1 MLIQFISGESSSS
14 KKKHPSVSLNHM
26 QQQHIASQNAAQV
39 AAQMSSPNLTYDMLT
54 SGHHGYAPL
63 LPSGL
68 LLGSPF
74 TPGTPTAFHTGHF
87 PTLNAYPPS
96 PTMAG
101 AQNNMGGFTA
111 NGLLSPQMQTYSQ
124 FYSPAQQQNQG
135 SQMDQNSLQITT
147 ISDFNSPLPSP
158 NPFVASVPGAQT
170 CRTVYLG
177 NVPSEALAEEIL
189 NNVRTGPIESIRIL
203 PEKNCAFISFLDVP
217 SAQVFH
223 TDATMR
229 KLSIGGQ
236 EVKIGWGKPSSIS
249 TSVMLAVQQN
259 GASRNVFLG
268 NLPEDITREE
278 IEEDLGK
285 FGAIEHIKL
294 IKEKN
299 IAFVHFLSIANAMKA
314 VQQLPSEANWAQ
326 RRVYYGKDRCGP
338 HHKSAVTAN
347 PMVASQMYNGLGF
360 TNLGVQLSSYDMMG
374 MTALDRDGSPSL
386 VQNLGNRTVYLGNI
400 HPETTLEEICN
411 VVRGGILHH
420 IRYIPDKHI
429 CFVTFVDSNA
439 AVGFYQMSTLQGLMI
454 HNRRLKIGWGKH
466 SGPLPPGIAIA
477 VHAGASRNVYIGN
490 VDFETFSEEKLKQ
503 DFSEYGDIELVNTL
517 REKSCAFVNFTNISS
532 AIKAIDGASQKE
544 EFKKLKINFGKD
556 RCGNPP
562 RATASGGTSGNISVH
577 EIPSDLFVGTPQVI
591 AANGIYGPYSAPLTT
606 TSSTTSN
613 GSGMYMDQN
622 MQYAQYLAPP
632 QQFQPSGSMSNS
644 HGDNLSPIDQNG
656 SASPGK
662 LDVRLS
668 GHARAVSLPAS
679 VVMQSTG
686 SNSEEAN
693 GQYEVVDQRMY
704 GLGLEA
710 AD

>member
-1 MLIQFISGESSSS
+1 
-14 KKKHPSVSLNHM
+14 
-26 QQQHIASQNAAQV
+26 
-39 AAQMSSPNLTYDMLT
+39 MSSPSLTYDMLT

-96 PTMAG
+96 PTVPG
-101 AQNNMGGFTA
+101 SSRNMGGYATN
-111 NGLLSPQMQTYSQ
+111 NGLLSPQMQTYPG
-124 FYSPAQQQNQG
+124 FYSPQQQNQG
-135 SQMDQNSLQITT
+135 TQMDQNSLQITT
-147 ISDFNSPLPSP
+147 ISDYNSPLPSP

-189 NNVRTGPIESIRIL
+189 DNVRTGPIESIRIL

-217 SAQVFH
+217 SAQIFH

-229 KLSIGGQ
+229 KLTIGGQ

-249 TSVMLAVQQN
+249 ASVMLAVQQN

-268 NLPEDITREE
+268 NLPEDVTREE

-285 FGAIEHIKL
+285 FGAIEHVKL

-299 IAFVHFLSIANAMKA
+299 IGFVHFLSIANAMKA
-314 VQQLPSEANWAQ
+314 VQQLPSEAKYAQ

-338 HHKSAVTAN
+338 HHKSAVNAN
-347 PMVASQMYNGLGF
+347 PMVASQIYNS
-360 TNLGVQLSSYDMMG
+360 LSFSNMGMQPMYDMMG
-374 MTALDRDGSPSL
+374 MTAIDRDGSPSI

-439 AVGFYQMSTLQGLMI
+439 AVAFYQMSTLQGLMI

-477 VHAGASRNVYIGN
+477 VHAGASRNVYVGN
-490 VDFETFSEEKLKQ
+490 VDFETFSEDKLRQ

-562 RATASGGTSGNISVH
+562 RTTASNTAAGNSIL
-577 EIPSDLFVGTPQVI
+577 ENTTDLCTAQVVP
-591 AANGIYGPYSAPLTT
+591 AGNIYGPYSAPLTT

-613 GSGMYMDQN
+613 GSGVYIDQN
-622 MQYAQYLAPP
+622 VQYTQYLAPQHYQSTTVSITYP
-632 QQFQPSGSMSNS
+632 DSV
-644 HGDNLSPIDQNG
+644 SPVDQNG
-656 SASPGK
+656 SASPEK

-686 SNSEEAN
+686 SDSEQVN
-693 GQYEVVDQRMY
+693 GHYDVDQRMY

-710 AD
+710 SE

>member
-1 MLIQFISGESSSS
+1 
-14 KKKHPSVSLNHM
+14 M
-26 QQQHIASQNAAQV
+26 QQQVLAQSAAHV
-39 AAQMSSPNLTYDMLT
+39 AAQMSSPGLTYDMLT

-74 TPGTPTAFHTGHF
+74 TPGTPSAFHTGHF

-96 PTMAG
+96 PTIPG
-101 AQNNMGGFTA
+101 ASSSMGGYTT
-111 NGLLSPQMQTYSQ
+111 NGLLSPQMQNFQ
-124 FYSPAQQQNQG
+124 GFYSSGQQQAQG
-135 SQMDQNSLQITT
+135 TQVDQNSLQITT
-147 ISDFNSPLPSP
+147 ISDYSTPLPSP

-217 SAQVFH
+217 SAQIFH
-223 TDATMR
+223 TDASMR

-249 TSVMLAVQQN
+249 ASVMLAVQQN

-268 NLPEDITREE
+268 NLPDDITREE

-285 FGAIEHIKL
+285 FGAIEHIKM

-299 IAFVHFLSIANAMKA
+299 IAFVHYLSIANAMKA

-338 HHKSAVTAN
+338 HHKSAVNAN

-360 TNLGVQLSSYDMMG
+360 TNLGMQLSTNPMYEMMG
-374 MTALDRDGSPSL
+374 MTAIDRDGTPSI

-420 IRYIPDKHI
+420 IRYIADKHI

-439 AVGFYQMSTLQGLMI
+439 AVAFYQMSTMQGLMI

-490 VDFETFSEEKLKQ
+490 VDFETFSEEKLRQ
-503 DFSEYGDIELVNTL
+503 DFSEFGDIELINTL

-562 RATASGGTSGNISVH
+562 RTTTSN
-577 EIPSDLFVGTPQVI
+577 
-591 AANGIYGPYSAPLTT
+591 AANGIPSQKVLLMNYS
-606 TSSTTSN
+606 SS
-613 GSGMYMDQN
+613 GYR
-622 MQYAQYLAPP
+622 
-632 QQFQPSGSMSNS
+632 
-644 HGDNLSPIDQNG
+644 
-656 SASPGK
+656 K
-662 LDVRLS
+662 
-668 GHARAVSLPAS
+668 
-679 VVMQSTG
+679 
-686 SNSEEAN
+686 
-693 GQYEVVDQRMY
+693 
-704 GLGLEA
+704 
-710 AD
+710 

>member
-1 MLIQFISGESSSS
+1 
-14 KKKHPSVSLNHM
+14 
-26 QQQHIASQNAAQV
+26 
-39 AAQMSSPNLTYDMLT
+39 
-54 SGHHGYAPL
+54 
-63 LPSGL
+63 
-68 LLGSPF
+68 
-74 TPGTPTAFHTGHF
+74 
-87 PTLNAYPPS
+87 
-96 PTMAG
+96 
-101 AQNNMGGFTA
+101 
-111 NGLLSPQMQTYSQ
+111 
-124 FYSPAQQQNQG
+124 
-135 SQMDQNSLQITT
+135 
-147 ISDFNSPLPSP
+147 
-158 NPFVASVPGAQT
+158 
-170 CRTVYLG
+170 
-177 NVPSEALAEEIL
+177 
-189 NNVRTGPIESIRIL
+189 
-203 PEKNCAFISFLDVP
+203 
-217 SAQVFH
+217 
-223 TDATMR
+223 MR
-229 KLSIGGQ
+229 KLTIAGQ

-249 TSVMLAVQQN
+249 ASVMLAVQQN

-268 NLPEDITREE
+268 NLPDDITREE
-278 IEEDLGK
+278 LDEDLGK

-338 HHKSAVTAN
+338 HHKAGMNTSPLVTSAL
-347 PMVASQMYNGLGF
+347 YNGLGF
-360 TNLGVQLSSYDMMG
+360 TNLGLPLSSPTYEMMS
-374 MTALDRDGSPSL
+374 MDRDGVPSL

-439 AVGFYQMSTLQGLMI
+439 AVAFYQMSTLQGLMI

-562 RATASGGTSGNISVH
+562 RATASGAAGTSFSH
-577 EIPSDLFVGTPQVI
+577 FEWLSSDLVVTP
-591 AANGIYGPYSAPLTT
+591 NGIYGPYAPPLTT
-606 TSSTTSN
+606 TSSTASN
-613 GSGMYMDQN
+613 GSGVYMDQN
-622 MQYAQYLAPP
+622 GAYTQYLAPP
-632 QQFQPSGSMSNS
+632 QQYQ
-644 HGDNLSPIDQNG
+644 SPIAVQDPHSTSGTPSDQSDVG
-656 SASPGK
+656 SPGK

-679 VVMQSTG
+679 VVMQPSV
-686 SNSEEAN
+686 SSSSEQAAN
-693 GQYEVVDQRMY
+693 GHYEVEPRMY
-704 GLGLEA
+704 GLGLDASE
-710 AD
+710 

>member
-1 MLIQFISGESSSS
+1 MDAVDEGVSRTFKPWDIESAEFAPASLSKRINYGVYRVLTTVGDS
-14 KKKHPSVSLNHM
+14 TSAKKKHPSVTISPV
-26 QQQHIASQNAAQV
+26 QHQATAHTAAHV
-39 AAQMSSPNLTYDMLT
+39 GAQISSPNITYDML
-54 SGHHGYAPL
+54 SSAHPGYTPL

-74 TPGTPTAFHTGHF
+74 TPGTPTAFHAGHF
-87 PTLNAYPPS
+87 PSLNAYPPS
-96 PTMAG
+96 PTMPG
-101 AQNNMGGFTA
+101 ASNGYTT

-124 FYSPAQQQNQG
+124 FYGTQQQQNQN
-135 SQMDQNSLQITT
+135 SALDQNGLQIGSM
-147 ISDFNSPLPSP
+147 SDFGHSPLPSP
-158 NPFVASVPGAQT
+158 NPFLTNLPGAQT

-177 NVPSEALAEEIL
+177 NIPSEALAEEIL
-189 NNVRTGPIESIRIL
+189 SNVRTGPIESIRIL

-217 SAQVFH
+217 SAQIFH
-223 TDATMR
+223 TDATLR
-229 KLSIGGQ
+229 KLTIGGQ

-249 TSVMLAVQQN
+249 ASVMLAVQQN

-268 NLPEDITREE
+268 NLPDDMTREE

-338 HHKSAVTAN
+338 HHKGSLNANHIVTGPLYSGLGFANLGLQLAN
-347 PMVASQMYNGLGF
+347 PMYEMV
-360 TNLGVQLSSYDMMG
+360 G
-374 MTALDRDGSPSL
+374 MTAVDRDGSPSI

-420 IRYIPDKHI
+420 IRYIADKHI

-439 AVGFYQMSTLQGLMI
+439 AVAFYQISTLQGLMI

-490 VDFETFSEEKLKQ
+490 VDFETFSEEKLRQ

-562 RATASGGTSGNISVH
+562 RATATGTTTGMKH
-577 EIPSDLFVGTPQVI
+577 EACRLIFSYCTGSDSQWYLWAVF
-591 AANGIYGPYSAPLTT
+591 SAPHLDFLYCLQWIWYVYRPKRPVYAISHTT
-606 TSSTTSN
+606 IPVIQLYKPAMRQLITER
-613 GSGMYMDQN
+613 
-622 MQYAQYLAPP
+622 PER
-632 QQFQPSGSMSNS
+632 
-644 HGDNLSPIDQNG
+644 
-656 SASPGK
+656 
-662 LDVRLS
+662 VR
-668 GHARAVSLPAS
+668 VSW
-679 VVMQSTG
+679 
-686 SNSEEAN
+686 
-693 GQYEVVDQRMY
+693 
-704 GLGLEA
+704 
-710 AD
+710 

>member
-1 MLIQFISGESSSS
+1 MVDEGASRSFKPWELDSPDFSHNKRMTFTIATYAGDSMS
-14 KKKHPSVSLNHM
+14 KKKPSVTINPSHQPNTP
-26 QQQHIASQNAAQV
+26 SAAQL
-39 AAQMSSPNLTYDMLT
+39 AQMSSPNLTYEMLT

-87 PTLNAYPPS
+87 PTLNTYPPS
-96 PTMAG
+96 PTIPGG
-101 AQNNMGGFTA
+101 ATGNLNSYTA
-111 NGLLSPQMQTYSQ
+111 PNGLLSPQVQSYSQ
-124 FYSPAQQQNQG
+124 FYAQTAQQPN
-135 SQMDQNSLQITT
+135 STLNVDQNSLQIANLG
-147 ISDFNSPLPSP
+147 DYASPLPSP
-158 NPFVASVPGAQT
+158 NPFATAAAVPGAQV

-177 NVPSEALAEEIL
+177 NVPSEAMAEEIL

-217 SAQVFH
+217 SAQIFH
-223 TDATMR
+223 TDVSMR
-229 KLSIGGQ
+229 KLTIGGQ

-249 TSVMLAVQQN
+249 ASVMLAVQQN

-268 NLPEDITREE
+268 NLPDDITREE

-285 FGAIEHIKL
+285 FGAIEHVKM

-314 VQQLPSEANWAQ
+314 VQQLPQEANWAQ

-338 HHKSAVTAN
+338 HHKSQMNAA
-347 PMVASQMYNGLGF
+347 PMYNGLGL
-360 TNLGVQLSSYDMMG
+360 TNFGVPLSYDMVSMAEREG
-374 MTALDRDGSPSL
+374 MPSM

-420 IRYIPDKHI
+420 IRYIADKHI

-439 AVGFYQMSTLQGLMI
+439 AVAFYQMSTIQGLMI

-490 VDFETFSEEKLKQ
+490 VDFETFSEEKLRQ
-503 DFSEYGDIELVNTL
+503 DFSEYGDIELINTL
-517 REKSCAFVNFTNISS
+517 REKSCVFVNFTNISS

-562 RATASGGTSGNISVH
+562 RAPANGGTFFL
-577 EIPSDLFVGTPQVI
+577 LF
-591 AANGIYGPYSAPLTT
+591 
-606 TSSTTSN
+606 
-613 GSGMYMDQN
+613 
-622 MQYAQYLAPP
+622 
-632 QQFQPSGSMSNS
+632 
-644 HGDNLSPIDQNG
+644 
-656 SASPGK
+656 
-662 LDVRLS
+662 
-668 GHARAVSLPAS
+668 
-679 VVMQSTG
+679 
-686 SNSEEAN
+686 
-693 GQYEVVDQRMY
+693 
-704 GLGLEA
+704 GLY
-710 AD
+710 

>member
-1 MLIQFISGESSSS
+1 
-14 KKKHPSVSLNHM
+14 
-26 QQQHIASQNAAQV
+26 
-39 AAQMSSPNLTYDMLT
+39 
-54 SGHHGYAPL
+54 
-63 LPSGL
+63 
-68 LLGSPF
+68 
-74 TPGTPTAFHTGHF
+74 
-87 PTLNAYPPS
+87 
-96 PTMAG
+96 
-101 AQNNMGGFTA
+101 
-111 NGLLSPQMQTYSQ
+111 
-124 FYSPAQQQNQG
+124 
-135 SQMDQNSLQITT
+135 MDQNGLQIAT
-147 ISDFNSPLPSP
+147 ISDYANSPLPSP
-158 NPFVASVPGAQT
+158 NPFVTNVPGAQT

-177 NVPSEALAEEIL
+177 NIPSEALAEEIL

-217 SAQVFH
+217 SAQIFH

-229 KLSIGGQ
+229 KLGIAGQ
-236 EVKIGWGKPSSIS
+236 EVKIGWGKPSSIPA
-249 TSVMLAVQQN
+249 SVMLAVQQN

-268 NLPEDITREE
+268 NLPDDVTKEE

-285 FGAIEHIKL
+285 FGQIEHIKL
-294 IKEKN
+294 IAEKN

-338 HHKSAVTAN
+338 HHKNVNAN
-347 PMVASQMYNGLGF
+347 PMPQLYNGLGF
-360 TNLGVQLSSYDMMG
+360 TGLGVQISNQMYEMVG
-374 MTALDRDGSPSL
+374 MTAVDRDGTPSL

-420 IRYIPDKHI
+420 IRYIADKHI
-429 CFVTFVDSNA
+429 CFVTFVDSNS

-490 VDFETFSEEKLKQ
+490 VDFETFSEEKLRL

-562 RATASGGTSGNISVH
+562 R
-577 EIPSDLFVGTPQVI
+577 
-591 AANGIYGPYSAPLTT
+591 
-606 TSSTTSN
+606 TTSN
-613 GSGMYMDQN
+613 GTGTPSL
-622 MQYAQYLAPP
+622 AQC
-632 QQFQPSGSMSNS
+632 
-644 HGDNLSPIDQNG
+644 
-656 SASPGK
+656 
-662 LDVRLS
+662 
-668 GHARAVSLPAS
+668 
-679 VVMQSTG
+679 
-686 SNSEEAN
+686 
-693 GQYEVVDQRMY
+693 
-704 GLGLEA
+704 
-710 AD
+710 

>member
-1 MLIQFISGESSSS
+1 MDMVDEGVARPFKPWDLEATDYPANASNRFTLPLHLLILGDSASA
-14 KKKHPSVSLNHM
+14 KKKHPSVSITPVQTHGTSYAGTPGAV
-26 QQQHIASQNAAQV
+26 QI
-39 AAQMSSPNLTYDMLT
+39 SSPNLTYDMLT
-54 SGHHGYAPL
+54 AGHHGYAPL

-74 TPGTPTAFHTGHF
+74 TPGTPSAFHTGPF

-96 PTMAG
+96 PTVPGPSNAIG
-101 AQNNMGGFTA
+101 NFSA
-111 NGLLSPQMQTYSQ
+111 NGLLSPQVQSYPG
-124 FYSPAQQQNQG
+124 FYSPAQ
-135 SQMDQNSLQITT
+135 SQTQTAQVDQNSLQI
-147 ISDFNSPLPSP
+147 SSVQDFSTPLPSP
-158 NPFVASVPGAQT
+158 NPFLASAGGSQA

-177 NVPSEALAEEIL
+177 NIPSEALAEEIL
-189 NNVRTGPIESIRIL
+189 NNVRTGPVESIRIL

-217 SAQVFH
+217 SAQIFY
-223 TDATMR
+223 TDASMR
-229 KLSIGGQ
+229 KLTIGGQ
-236 EVKIGWGKPSSIS
+236 EVKVGWGKPSSIS
-249 TSVMLAVQQN
+249 ASVMLAVQQN

-268 NLPEDITREE
+268 NLPEDIAREE

-285 FGAIEHIKL
+285 FGVIEHIKL

-326 RRVYYGKDRCGP
+326 RRVYYGKDRCSP
-338 HHKSAVTAN
+338 HHKPGLNAN
-347 PMVASQMYNGLGF
+347 SVVAPHFYSGLGF
-360 TNLGVQLSSYDMMG
+360 TNLLPANPLFDVIG
-374 MTALDRDGSPSL
+374 MTALDREGAPSI

-439 AVGFYQMSTLQGLMI
+439 AVAFYQMSTLQGLMI

-490 VDFETFSEEKLKQ
+490 VDFETFSEEKLRQ
-503 DFSEYGDIELVNTL
+503 DFSEYGDIELINSL
-517 REKSCAFVNFTNISS
+517 REKSCVFVNFTNISS

-562 RATASGGTSGNISVH
+562 RV
-577 EIPSDLFVGTPQVI
+577 P
-591 AANGIYGPYSAPLTT
+591 
-606 TSSTTSN
+606 
-613 GSGMYMDQN
+613 
-622 MQYAQYLAPP
+622 
-632 QQFQPSGSMSNS
+632 
-644 HGDNLSPIDQNG
+644 
-656 SASPGK
+656 ASPNGNGNH
-662 LDVRLS
+662 LIQ
-668 GHARAVSLPAS
+668 
-679 VVMQSTG
+679 VV
-686 SNSEEAN
+686 
-693 GQYEVVDQRMY
+693 
-704 GLGLEA
+704 
-710 AD
+710 

>member
-1 MLIQFISGESSSS
+1 
-14 KKKHPSVSLNHM
+14 
-26 QQQHIASQNAAQV
+26 
-39 AAQMSSPNLTYDMLT
+39 MLT
-54 SGHHGYAPL
+54 SGHHGYTPL

-68 LLGSPF
+68 FLGSPF
-74 TPGTPTAFHTGHF
+74 NPGTPTAFHTGHF
-87 PTLNAYPPS
+87 PALNAYPPS
-96 PTMAG
+96 PTVNG
-101 AQNNMGGFTA
+101 ASSNLGGYA
-111 NGLLSPQMQTYSQ
+111 SNGLLSPQVQTYPQ
-124 FYSPAQQQNQG
+124 FYGPAQQQPQG
-135 SQMDQNSLQITT
+135 TPVDQNALQIPS
-147 ISDFNSPLPSP
+147 ISDYNTPLPSP
-158 NPFVASVPGAQT
+158 NPYVANVPGTQT

-177 NVPSEALAEEIL
+177 NIPSESSAEEIL

-217 SAQVFH
+217 SAQIFH

-229 KLSIGGQ
+229 KLTIGGQ

-249 TSVMLAVQQN
+249 ASVMLAVQQN

-268 NLPEDITREE
+268 NLPDDISREE
-278 IEEDLGK
+278 IEDDLGK
-285 FGAIEHIKL
+285 FGAIEHIKV

-338 HHKSAVTAN
+338 HYKSGINTS
-347 PMVASQMYNGLGF
+347 PLVASQLYSGLGF
-360 TNLGVQLSSYDMMG
+360 TNLGVQLSNPMYDIIG
-374 MTALDRDGSPSL
+374 VDRDGTPSL

-420 IRYIPDKHI
+420 IRYIADKHI

-439 AVGFYQMSTLQGLMI
+439 AVTFYQMSTLQGLMI

-490 VDFETFSEEKLKQ
+490 VDFETFNEEKLRQ
-503 DFSEYGDIELVNTL
+503 EFSEYGDIELINTL
-517 REKSCAFVNFTNISS
+517 REKSCVFVNFTNISS

-562 RATASGGTSGNISVH
+562 RTAV
-577 EIPSDLFVGTPQVI
+577 
-591 AANGIYGPYSAPLTT
+591 ANTT
-606 TSSTTSN
+606 T
-613 GSGMYMDQN
+613 G
-622 MQYAQYLAPP
+622 
-632 QQFQPSGSMSNS
+632 
-644 HGDNLSPIDQNG
+644 I
-656 SASPGK
+656 
-662 LDVRLS
+662 
-668 GHARAVSLPAS
+668 SLF
-679 VVMQSTG
+679 
-686 SNSEEAN
+686 
-693 GQYEVVDQRMY
+693 
-704 GLGLEA
+704 
-710 AD
+710 

>member
-1 MLIQFISGESSSS
+1 MPIPRL
-14 KKKHPSVSLNHM
+14 PR
-26 QQQHIASQNAAQV
+26 
-39 AAQMSSPNLTYDMLT
+39 SPARRVVWED
-54 SGHHGYAPL
+54 
-63 LPSGL
+63 
-68 LLGSPF
+68 
-74 TPGTPTAFHTGHF
+74 TP
-87 PTLNAYPPS
+87 
-96 PTMAG
+96 PTMVSC
-101 AQNNMGGFTA
+101 
-111 NGLLSPQMQTYSQ
+111 LLRCRTYPG
-124 FYSPAQQQNQG
+124 FYSPQQQNQG
-135 SQMDQNSLQITT
+135 TQIDQNSIQITT
-147 ISDFNSPLPSP
+147 ISDYNSPLPSP

-217 SAQVFH
+217 SAQIFH

-229 KLSIGGQ
+229 KLTIGGQ

-249 TSVMLAVQQN
+249 ASVMLAVQQN

-268 NLPEDITREE
+268 NLPEDVTREE

-314 VQQLPSEANWAQ
+314 VQQLPSEAKYAQ

-338 HHKSAVTAN
+338 HHKSAVNAN
-347 PMVASQMYNGLGF
+347 PMVASQIYNGLGF
-360 TNLGVQLSSYDMMG
+360 SNMGMQPMYDMMG
-374 MTALDRDGSPSL
+374 MTAIDRDGSPSI

-420 IRYIPDKHI
+420 IRYIADKHI

-439 AVGFYQMSTLQGLMI
+439 AVVFYQMSTLQGLMI

-490 VDFETFSEEKLKQ
+490 VDFETFSEEKLRQ

-562 RATASGGTSGNISVH
+562 RTTVSNTATGKSILENVA
-577 EIPSDLFVGTPQVI
+577 DLCTAQVVP
-591 AANGIYGPYSAPLTT
+591 ANNVYGPYSAPLTT

-613 GSGMYMDQN
+613 GSGIYVDQN
-622 MQYAQYLAPP
+622 MQYTQYLAPP
-632 QQFQPSGSMSNS
+632 QHYQSATVSITHPDTMS
-644 HGDNLSPIDQNG
+644 PVDQNG
-656 SASPGK
+656 SPSPGK

-686 SNSEEAN
+686 SDSEQVN
-693 GQYEVVDQRMY
+693 GHYDMDQRVY

-710 AD
+710 SE

>member
-1 MLIQFISGESSSS
+1 VSPEPSSHGISILLNFRPPALRNVTVPSPHILTKLGDSTSA
-14 KKKHPSVSLNHM
+14 KKKHPNVTINPL
-26 QQQHIASQNAAQV
+26 QQQAAAHTAAQV
-39 AAQMSSPNLTYDMLT
+39 AAQMSSPNITYDMLS
-54 SGHHGYAPL
+54 SGHPGYTPL

-87 PTLNAYPPS
+87 PSLNAYPPS
-96 PTMAG
+96 PTMPG
-101 AQNNMGGFTA
+101 ASGNLSGYAT

-124 FYSPAQQQNQG
+124 FYNQQQGQSN
-135 SQMDQNSLQITT
+135 SLDQNGLQIASM
-147 ISDFNSPLPSP
+147 SDFANSPLPSP
-158 NPFVASVPGAQT
+158 NPFLASVPGAQT

-177 NVPSEALAEEIL
+177 NIPSEALAEEIL

-217 SAQVFH
+217 SAQIFH
-223 TDATMR
+223 TDATLR

-249 TSVMLAVQQN
+249 ASVMLAVQQN

-268 NLPEDITREE
+268 NLPDDITREE
-278 IEEDLGK
+278 IEDDLGK
-285 FGAIEHIKL
+285 FGAIEHVKL

-338 HHKSAVTAN
+338 HHKSAVNAN
-347 PMVASQMYNGLGF
+347 PMVTGQLYNGLGF
-360 TNLGVQLSSYDMMG
+360 TNLGIQLGNPMYELVG
-374 MTALDRDGSPSL
+374 MTAVDRDGTPSI

-420 IRYIPDKHI
+420 IRYIADKHI

-439 AVGFYQMSTLQGLMI
+439 AVAFYQMSTLQGLMI

-490 VDFETFSEEKLKQ
+490 VDFETFSEEKLRQ

-562 RATASGGTSGNISVH
+562 RANAAGATAGIS
-577 EIPSDLFVGTPQVI
+577 
-591 AANGIYGPYSAPLTT
+591 
-606 TSSTTSN
+606 
-613 GSGMYMDQN
+613 
-622 MQYAQYLAPP
+622 
-632 QQFQPSGSMSNS
+632 
-644 HGDNLSPIDQNG
+644 
-656 SASPGK
+656 
-662 LDVRLS
+662 
-668 GHARAVSLPAS
+668 
-679 VVMQSTG
+679 
-686 SNSEEAN
+686 
-693 GQYEVVDQRMY
+693 
-704 GLGLEA
+704 
-710 AD
+710 

>member
-1 MLIQFISGESSSS
+1 
-14 KKKHPSVSLNHM
+14 
-26 QQQHIASQNAAQV
+26 
-39 AAQMSSPNLTYDMLT
+39 MLT

-87 PTLNAYPPS
+87 PTLNTYPPS
-96 PTMAG
+96 PTVQAP
-101 AQNNMGGFTA
+101 GGNLNGYTTA
-111 NGLLSPQMQTYSQ
+111 NGLLSPQVQNYSQ
-124 FYSPAQQQNQG
+124 FYPPPNPGQQGNQG
-135 SQMDQNSLQITT
+135 PTLDQNSLQMANMP
-147 ISDFNSPLPSP
+147 DYNSPLPSP
-158 NPFVASVPGAQT
+158 NPFAAAGSASIPGAQS

-177 NVPSEALAEEIL
+177 NIPSEALAEEIL

-217 SAQVFH
+217 SAQIFH

-229 KLSIGGQ
+229 KLMIGGQ

-249 TSVMLAVQQN
+249 ASVMLAVQQN

-268 NLPEDITREE
+268 NLPDDITREE

-285 FGAIEHIKL
+285 FGAIEHVKM

-338 HHKSAVTAN
+338 HHKGPVN
-347 PMVASQMYNGLGF
+347 ASPMYNGLGL
-360 TNLGVQLSSYDMMG
+360 TNFGVPMSYEMVSLGV
-374 MTALDRDGSPSL
+374 DRDGTPSI

-420 IRYIPDKHI
+420 IRYIADKHI

-439 AVGFYQMSTLQGLMI
+439 AVAFYQMSTLQGLMI

-490 VDFETFSEEKLKQ
+490 VDFETFSEEKLRQ
-503 DFSEYGDIELVNTL
+503 DFSEYGDIELINTL
-517 REKSCAFVNFTNISS
+517 REKSCVFVNFTNISS

-562 RATASGGTSGNISVH
+562 RASVNGGNATY
-577 EIPSDLFVGTPQVI
+577 DMMLML
-591 AANGIYGPYSAPLTT
+591 AAAPVVNGVYGAYPLTT
-606 TSSTTSN
+606 SSSTASN
-613 GSGMYMDQN
+613 GSAVYLDQSGV
-622 MQYAQYLAPP
+622 QYAQYLIPP
-632 QQFQPSGSMSNS
+632 QQYPPSIASNPHSESPSPTGQDGS
-644 HGDNLSPIDQNG
+644 I
-656 SASPGK
+656 SPGK
-662 LDVRLS
+662 LDVRMS

-686 SNSEEAN
+686 SQSSEHAPHN
-693 GQYEVVDQRMY
+693 GEYEMEQRVY

-710 AD
+710 AE

>member
-1 MLIQFISGESSSS
+1 MLSSA
-14 KKKHPSVSLNHM
+14 HP
-26 QQQHIASQNAAQV
+26 
-39 AAQMSSPNLTYDMLT
+39 
-54 SGHHGYAPL
+54 GYTPL

-87 PTLNAYPPS
+87 PSLNAYPPS
-96 PTMAG
+96 PTMPG
-101 AQNNMGGFTA
+101 TSNGYTA
-111 NGLLSPQMQTYSQ
+111 NGLLSPQMQAYSQ
-124 FYSPAQQQNQG
+124 FYSPQQQQNHN
-135 SQMDQNSLQITT
+135 SSLDQNSLQIASM
-147 ISDFNSPLPSP
+147 SDFGHSPLPSP
-158 NPFVASVPGAQT
+158 NPFLASVPGAQT

-177 NVPSEALAEEIL
+177 NIPSEALAEEIL

-217 SAQVFH
+217 SAQIFH
-223 TDATMR
+223 TDATLR
-229 KLSIGGQ
+229 KLTIGGQ

-249 TSVMLAVQQN
+249 ASVMLAVQQN
-259 GASRNVFLG
+259 GATRNVFLG
-268 NLPEDITREE
+268 NLPDDITREE

-338 HHKSAVTAN
+338 HHKGTLNAN
-347 PMVASQMYNGLGF
+347 PMVTGQLYSGLGF
-360 TNLGVQLSSYDMMG
+360 TNLGVQLANPMYELVG
-374 MTALDRDGSPSL
+374 MTAVDRDGSPSI

-420 IRYIPDKHI
+420 IRYIADKHI

-439 AVGFYQMSTLQGLMI
+439 AVAFYQMSTLQGLMI

-490 VDFETFSEEKLKQ
+490 VDFETFSEEKLRQ

-562 RATASGGTSGNISVH
+562 RATATGATTGMEH
-577 EIPSDLFVGTPQVI
+577 E
-591 AANGIYGPYSAPLTT
+591 
-606 TSSTTSN
+606 
-613 GSGMYMDQN
+613 
-622 MQYAQYLAPP
+622 
-632 QQFQPSGSMSNS
+632 
-644 HGDNLSPIDQNG
+644 
-656 SASPGK
+656 
-662 LDVRLS
+662 
-668 GHARAVSLPAS
+668 ARC
-679 VVMQSTG
+679 
-686 SNSEEAN
+686 
-693 GQYEVVDQRMY
+693 
-704 GLGLEA
+704 
-710 AD
+710 